1 MMIVVSIIGM
11 LIAMVA
17 PLIIQTQRFF
27 ILNRA
32 RVNIQR
38 EARSAMTTIS
48 KNLRQAQSL
57 TIRLDNVT
65 GQPYYSRIRFTTVDG
80 RALTYYQSGTNLFQI
95 GTSTSTLSTHVRF
108 LNFFFPRT
116 SDMSI
121 VSISMTL
128 EEVIY
133 EGRKKALHVA
143 SERIRIMD

>member
-1 MMIVVSIIGM
+1 MMITVSIVAM

-57 TIRLDNVT
+57 TIRLDNAT

-80 RALTYYQSGTNLFQI
+80 RTLTYYQSGTNLYQI

-108 LNFFFPRT
+108 LNFFFPR
-116 SDMSI
+116 SADMSI
-121 VSISMTL
+121 LSMSMTL
-128 EEVIY
+128 EESIY